1 MLPKFCPSFPNSIEA
16 APMTQAQIANTFW
29 RGTKIRFREPIDA
42 AVGVPVGLDT
52 MDGARLRG
60 AYWTPGNNPAPKV
73 AVIAAHPRVDFTE
86 HHAFPA
92 LLRAGYGCMGANMRS
107 LNNDMDCLHEKLLLD
122 IAAYMV
128 WLKEHGAEKIILLGN
143 SGGGSLF
150 SFYQSQAK
158 TAPEERIKFS
168 PGGRRTQL
176 EQAELIPGDA
186 MIYMAAHAGQGLIIN
201 QVIDAS
207 VLDEGDPFKT
217 DPGLDMY
224 DPGNGFKPA
233 PGWTQ
238 YTPEFVTRY
247 RQAQL
252 DRVRRIDGIAHE
264 LLAAATA
271 AAETHGAE
279 SFADLPREVRR
290 HVLHQEAFEP
300 VMVIYRTLANLN
312 YSDNSLDPSQR
323 AYGSLISPRPDI
335 KNFQRAGFARV
346 MTPDGWLSTWSGLS
360 SNANIEKTGWAVTE
374 PAVVIQAGRDL
385 DVYPQAHARKILAAV
400 ASTDLEHWEFPDAL
414 HYFEDGEGE
423 AGNASLNALMAR
435 LVPWVQKRFPI

>member
-1 MLPKFCPSFPNSIEA
+1 
-16 APMTQAQIANTFW
+16 MTQAQIANTFW

-176 EQAELIPGDA
+176 EQAELIPA
-186 MIYMAAHAGQGLIIN
+186 
-201 QVIDAS
+201 
-207 VLDEGDPFKT
+207 
-217 DPGLDMY
+217 
-224 DPGNGFKPA
+224 
-233 PGWTQ
+233 
-238 YTPEFVTRY
+238 TP
-247 RQAQL
+247 
-252 DRVRRIDGIAHE
+252 
-264 LLAAATA
+264 
-271 AAETHGAE
+271 
-279 SFADLPREVRR
+279 
-290 HVLHQEAFEP
+290 
-300 VMVIYRTLANLN
+300 
-312 YSDNSLDPSQR
+312 
-323 AYGSLISPRPDI
+323 
-335 KNFQRAGFARV
+335 
-346 MTPDGWLSTWSGLS
+346 
-360 SNANIEKTGWAVTE
+360 
-374 PAVVIQAGRDL
+374 
-385 DVYPQAHARKILAAV
+385 
-400 ASTDLEHWEFPDAL
+400 
-414 HYFEDGEGE
+414 
-423 AGNASLNALMAR
+423 
-435 LVPWVQKRFPI
+435 

>member
-1 MLPKFCPSFPNSIEA
+1 MN
-16 APMTQAQIANTFW
+16 QVQIPNTFW
-29 RGTKIRFREPIDA
+29 RGTKIRFREPIGDA
-42 AVGVPVGLDT
+42 IGVPLGLDA
-52 MDGARLRG
+52 MDGARVRG
-60 AYWTPGNNPAPKV
+60 AYWTPGNNPAPRV

-107 LNNDMDCLHEKLLLD
+107 LNNDADCLHEKLVLD
-122 IAAYMV
+122 IAAYMT

-158 TAPEERIKFS
+158 APPEQRITHS

-176 EQAELIPGDA
+176 EKAELIPGDA

-201 QVIDAS
+201 HVIDGS
-207 VLDEGDPFKT
+207 VLDENDPFKT
-217 DPGLDMY
+217 DPDLDMY
-224 DPGNGFKPA
+224 DPRNGFKPA
-233 PGWTQ
+233 PEWTE
-238 YTPEFVTRY
+238 YSDGFIARY

-252 DRVRRIDGIAHE
+252 ERVRRIDAIARE
-264 LLAAATA
+264 FLAAAA
-271 AAETHGAE
+271 AAAQSHGAE
-279 SFADLPREVRR
+279 TFADLPEAERR
-290 HVLHQEAFEP
+290 GVLHQEAFEP
-300 VMVIYRTLANLN
+300 VMVIYRTLANLT
-312 YSDNSLDPSQR
+312 YTDNRLDPSQR

-335 KNFQRAGFARV
+335 KNFQRAGFARI
-346 MTPDGWLSTWSGLS
+346 MTPEGWLSTWSGLS

-385 DVYPQAHARKILAAV
+385 DVYPQTHAAKILGAV

-414 HYFEDGEGE
+414 HYFEDGEGQG
-423 AGNASLNALMAR
+423 GNASLNALMAR
-435 LVPWVQKRFPI
+435 LVPWVQARFQL